1 MHKEQT
7 VPTRRLIPLPVNNNN
22 NTETNV
28 NNNNTNQTNVNE
40 YLAEISK
47 RNAAKRIAA
56 NVNTNEA
63 PIKEEDIKEEENNE
77 NKASTTKKKTK
88 RATKPR
94 AKRRKKNNGDSDDDY
109 DSIADS
115 DAEEAEQQPE
125 EDIDREDE
133 EMVEVRI
140 CDSTVKLRV
149 VIECQF
155 RALMNRLR
163 PRVAREKDR
172 RWLRGKTTATKT
184 FLKNDC
190 RLPNR

>member
-22 NTETNV
+22 NTQTNV

-140 CDSTVKLRV
+140 CDSTVKPRV

-155 RALMNRLR
+155 RAPMNRLR